1 MLLCTT
7 VTDRRNYYFIKS
19 VNIANPASFASFTFE
34 LNYDDG
40 AVVYVNGTEVGRVN
54 MGAGDPGFTTNAS
67 SCEENAT
74 SSFTVGTGAPFVV
87 GTNYIQVEVH
97 TCAENESGTDDL
109 LFNLKLDGNALG
121 NTFNSSSADLILPA
135 GTNTVKFARLYWGG
149 RIDDDDANYANR
161 GNVRI
166 RKGAGAYSPVSAGV
180 QIDQTLLTDDQYAY
194 QAYQDVT
201 AFVNTNGAGS
211 YTVAN
216 VATTTGAVNGGGNYG
231 GWALVVVYENLT
243 LSYSSVRVYD
253 GFVRVENNA
262 TQAIQLTGL
271 NAPGTPVL
279 ASDAYMSTMAWEGD
293 GNLAATAQNPAG
305 DYIKVN
311 GTAVSNAVNP
321 ITNFWNGTISKNGAH
336 ITTKTPHLLNQMGI
350 DIDEQE
356 VGVGYGIDPN
366 DTQIDIEFGTES
378 DQYFPSIFAF
388 SIKSKP
394 PLVTLDKAVTSDQ
407 MPFNLLNASENLIY
421 TISGSNGGGGAALS
435 CVIVDTI
442 PSALTYVP
450 GSIKILASPGGF
462 ASPVAKTDAIDGDQ
476 AQVATFMG
484 KTYLKIFIGT
494 GAVGGTGGVLQP
506 SESYTVEFKC
516 LTPANANALNSVS
529 NTARITGTS
538 TDPNDPFVDDG
549 TALIG
554 PLGSPLSVKM
564 TSFNVKKE
572 SSVALLKW
580 VTEAEIKNDY
590 YEVERSADGIN
601 YITVGTVTGNGTTND
616 IKNYQFADPINFSD
630 KIVYYRLKIVDF
642 DNKITY
648 SKIIALRLDGIAGI
662 KEYSVYPNPFKSD
675 VKLQMTSAVETQA
688 TLRINN
694 MAGQQQTVRLINI
707 QPGEN
712 IIVIKDLD
720 NLKPGMYLLEIITT
734 DGKITQKIVK

>member
-1 MLLCTT
+1 MKILFFTKKAAVLLL
-7 VTDRRNYYFIKS
+7 VFILTAFS
-19 VNIANPASFASFTFE
+19 ITQVSAQIIRAYAGP
-34 LNYDDG
+34 
-40 AVVYVNGTEVGRVN
+40 VYSDNLKGGHTMFGNAILQRTSGNGTF
-54 MGAGDPGFTTNAS
+54 A
-67 SCEENAT
+67 
-74 SSFTVGTGAPFVV
+74 VGTGGVTATVGNDNSDMVYIDVDGVV
-87 GTNYIQVEVH
+87 
-97 TCAENESGTDDL
+97 S
-109 LFNLKLDGNALG
+109 
-121 NTFNSSSADLILPA
+121 TFNSSSADLVLPA
-135 GTNTVKFARLYWGG
+135 GTNTIKFARLYWGG
-149 RIDDDDANYANR
+149 RIDDDNSNYANR
-161 GNVRI
+161 GTVSI
-166 RKGAGAYSPVSAGV
+166 RKAAGAYATVNAGV
-180 QIDQTLLTDDQYAY
+180 QIDQTLLTGDQYAY

-216 VATTTGAVNGGGNYG
+216 VATTTGSVGGGGNYG

-336 ITTKTPHLLNQMGI
+336 ISTKNPNLLNQMGI

-394 PLVTLDKAVTSDQ
+394 PLVTLDKAVISDQ
-407 MPFNLLNASENLIY
+407 IPLLALDPSENLIY

-450 GSIKILASPGGF
+450 GSLKILASPGGF

-506 SESYTVEFKC
+506 SESYTVQFKC
-516 LTPANANALNSVS
+516 LTPPNANNLNSVS

-572 SSVALLKW
+572 STVALLKW

-590 YEVERSADGIN
+590 YEVERSADGRN
-601 YITVGTVTGNGTTND
+601 YITVGTGTGNGTTND

>member
-1 MLLCTT
+1 MKKFTITKKAAVLLLVFILTALFFTQVSAQIIRAYAGPIYSDNLNGGHTMFGNTILARDATAMNEFSIPFLSGGKTT
-7 VTDRRNYYFIKS
+7 TSGNDN
-19 VNIANPASFASFTFE
+19 ANMTFV
-34 LNYDDG
+34 D
-40 AVVYVNGTEVGRVN
+40 
-54 MGAGDPGFTTNAS
+54 
-67 SCEENAT
+67 
-74 SSFTVGTGAPFVV
+74 
-87 GTNYIQVEVH
+87 I
-97 TCAENESGTDDL
+97 
-109 LFNLKLDGNALG
+109 DGN
-121 NTFNSSSADLILPA
+121 NTTFNSSSADLILPA

-149 RIDDDDANYANR
+149 RIDIGDVNYAIR
-161 GNVRI
+161 GTVKI
-166 RKGAGAYSPVSAGV
+166 RKATGTYASVNAGV
-180 QIDQTLLTDDQYAY
+180 QIDQTLITGNQYAY

-216 VATTTGAVNGGGNYG
+216 VAVTTGSVSNGGNYG
-231 GWALVVVYENLT
+231 AWALVVVYQNPAS
-243 LSYSSVRVYD
+243 SYSSVRVYD
-253 GFVRVENNA
+253 GFVKVENNA
-262 TQAIQLTGL
+262 TQSIQLTGL

-293 GNLAATAQNPAG
+293 GNLAATGANPAG

-321 ITNFWNGTISKNGAH
+321 ITNFWNGTISKNGNH
-336 ITTKTPHLLNQMGI
+336 ITTKNPNYKNQMGI

-356 VGVGYGIDPN
+356 VGIGYGITPN
-366 DTQIDIEFGTES
+366 ATQIDIEFGTES

-388 SIKSKP
+388 TMKSKP
-394 PLVTLDKAVTSDQ
+394 ALVTLDKAVTSDQ
-407 MPFNLLNASENLIY
+407 APFNLLNANENLIY
-421 TISGSNGGGGAALS
+421 TISGSNGGGGSALS

-450 GSIKILASPGGF
+450 GSLKILTSPGGF
-462 ASPVAKTDAIDGDQ
+462 ASPVAKTDAIDADQ
-476 AQVATFMG
+476 AQVATYLG
-484 KTYLKIFIGT
+484 KKYVKIFIGT
-494 GAVGGTGGVLQP
+494 GAVGGTPGTGGVLLP
-506 SESYTVEFKC
+506 GENYVVEFKC

-538 TDPNDPFVDDG
+538 INPLDPFVDDG
-549 TALIG
+549 TAVIG

-572 SSVALLKW
+572 STVALLKW
-580 VTEAEIKNDY
+580 ITEAEIKNDY
-590 YEVERSADGIN
+590 YEVERSSDGIN
-601 YITVGTVTGNGTTND
+601 YKTVGTVTGNGTTND

-648 SKIIALRLDGIAGI
+648 SKIIALRLDGVVGI
-662 KEYSVYPNPFKSD
+662 RDYTVYPNPFKSD
-675 VKLQMTSAVETQA
+675 VRLQINSAIETQA

-694 MAGQQQTVRLINI
+694 MAGQQQTVRLINV

-734 DGKITQKIVK
+734 DGKITQKIVKQ